1 MYAVCFN
8 TAKMIQKL
16 IKKKKNTK
24 KTSAVTTVVHFRVW
38 ISSKKKKLQEHFF
51 IPVCDLQRSDRTL
64 PPLSAPN
71 ICDTFS
77 PVIKLHTHSDRST
90 AHLCTHHAASIS
102 VLMSRTCQLDG
113 LSWQTFVPPNI

>member
-16 IKKKKNTK
+16 NKKKRTHK
-24 KTSAVTTVVHFRVW
+24 KPSDVTTVVHFRVW
-38 ISSKKKKLQEHFF
+38 ISSQKKLQEHFF
-51 IPVCDLQRSDRTL
+51 IPFHDLQRSDRTL
-64 PPLSAPN
+64 LPLSAPN

-102 VLMSRTCQLDG
+102 VLMSHTCQLDG